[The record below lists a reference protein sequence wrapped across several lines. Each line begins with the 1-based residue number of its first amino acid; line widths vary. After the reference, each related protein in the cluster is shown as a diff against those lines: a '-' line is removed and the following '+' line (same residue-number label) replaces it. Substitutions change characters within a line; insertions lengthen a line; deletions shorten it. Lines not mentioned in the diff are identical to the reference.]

1 MYMMWKINSITMHNS
16 IYKIESNIFCLF
28 SYIILTNSMNWFAYL
43 GKENRCTWCGKKIL
57 HYNAIYIYFD
67 KIPQWIKKYCI
78 TMQCIYILTKYL
90 NELKNTALQCNVYIF
105 WQNTSMNWFAS
116 LIFCAQDPAMSPYFG
131 YTLGCPSTEEAD
143 QLQRYTIT
151 RGSVGW
157 ACVAHLSF
165 CFEEA

>member
-1 MYMMWKINSITMHNS
+1 M
-16 IYKIESNIFCLF
+16 E
-28 SYIILTNSMNWFAYL
+28 
-43 GKENRCTWCGKKIL
+43 
-57 HYNAIYIYFD
+57 
-67 KIPQWIKKYCI
+67 KKYCI
-78 TMQCIYILTKYL
+78 TMQYIYILTKYL
-90 NELKNTALQCNVYIF
+90 NELKNTALQCKVYIF

-165 CFEEA
+165 CFEETSIGAFHQISIHLAKQFQSRRFLEINQSETRIACGGHVC